1 MKKLFTLCLILGAAC
16 GDDNNPATDAN
27 PRDGNPDA
35 PSYPDPPAL
44 GAQIERM
51 GRPAINTALNATFF
65 EMAAN
70 KPGMKDAYNQASDP
84 AAWGTTELRAGV
96 AAVPEFARN
105 LAVYDVLDKGAVMN
119 GGCGNQALYNGGGG
133 GAPTAMSYFTLA
145 SVLADDQLYVD
156 TSKTTCNNYLSLEV
170 EVATGGVFAHTQCGG
185 RTPSHDVI
193 DVSYSVLAAGTAGFE
208 IPSFNPKVG
217 DGVAK
222 HADVSDTEFPF
233 LGPPH

>member
-1 MKKLFTLCLILGAAC
+1 MKHLVTLCLVLAAAC
-16 GDDNNPATDAN
+16 GDDGNPASDAN

-35 PSYPDPPAL
+35 PSYPEPPAL

-65 EMAAN
+65 ETAAN
-70 KPGMKDAYNQASDP
+70 KGPMKDTYNQIFD
-84 AAWGTTELRAGV
+84 AAMWSTTELRSGVTV
-96 AAVPEFARN
+96 AAEFARN
-105 LAVYDVLDKGAVMN
+105 LAIYDVLDKGAVMN

-133 GAPTAMSYFTLA
+133 GDPTATSYQTLA
-145 SVLADDQLYVD
+145 GVLADDQLYVD

-193 DVSYSVLAAGTAGFE
+193 DVTYSVLAAGTAGFE

-217 DGVAK
+217 DGVPK
-222 HADVSDTEFPF
+222 HGDVSDTEFPF